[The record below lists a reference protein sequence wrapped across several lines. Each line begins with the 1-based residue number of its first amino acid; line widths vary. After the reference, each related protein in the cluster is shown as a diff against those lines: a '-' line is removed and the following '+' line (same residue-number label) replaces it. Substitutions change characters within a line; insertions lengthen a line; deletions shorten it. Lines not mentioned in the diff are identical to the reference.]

1 MILQREHGFN
11 KSTFKTSRTDFLH
24 LTSPLPWQSY
34 FFLSRQEYW
43 GPEGKS
49 DILKS
54 NYMSVKGRNNC
65 WWKGSLYF
73 DIRCFDLSTS
83 SSGLFSPP
91 LFRNILLICS
101 INVFQTSIHRYILVS
116 TWFITL
122 NRNSL
127 SLELIP
133 CKFKDTHY
141 IPFQILNCKIKHIKM
156 IWFPFEHFPFFWS

>member
-1 MILQREHGFN
+1 MSSRRQYCRESMALIKTLSKHLELIFFILLLFHG
-11 KSTFKTSRTDFLH
+11 SH
-24 LTSPLPWQSY
+24 I

-49 DILKS
+49 YVLKS
-54 NYMSVKGRNNC
+54 SYMSVKGRNNC

-73 DIRCFDLSTS
+73 NIRCFDLSTS

-91 LFRNILLICS
+91 LFRNVLLISS
-101 INVFQTSIHRYILVS
+101 IDVFQTTIYRYILVS

-133 CKFKDTHY
+133 CKFRYPLYPLSNFKL
-141 IPFQILNCKIKHIKM
+141 QN
-156 IWFPFEHFPFFWS
+156 